1 MSIAKTVVT
10 WAEIRFDRTMCSAV
24 FLRIGLMGTTSTRDD
39 AEGAEVCG
47 AGPAEGAE
55 TGGAVGGLCGVG
67 ATGAGVGIGLAAAA
81 GASAGFASM
90 WVRMSCLVTRPAM
103 PVPGMSRM
111 SRLCSAAIFRTTG
124 EERVC
129 RSSSTVMSPRPADEP
144 AEDAEPGE
152 DGPAEGAEG
161 GGDAGA
167 EGGGG
172 AGDQV
177 GRGGAGGIAGGGA
190 AAGAGRGRCRG
201 TEGAGGNCRRRGG
214 GT

>member
-90 WVRMSCLVTRPAM
+90 WVRMSCFVTRPAM

-111 SRLCSAAIFRTTG
+111 SRVCSAAIFRTTG

-129 RSSSTVMSPRPADEP
+129 RSSSRVMSARDGPGEG
-144 AEDAEPGE
+144 AEIAE
-152 DGPAEGAEG
+152 DGPAE
-161 GGDAGA
+161 GA

-177 GRGGAGGIAGGGA
+177 GRGGTTGVA
-190 AAGAGRGRCRG
+190 
-201 TEGAGGNCRRRGG
+201 
-214 GT
+214 